1 MPTENQSDFQAVS
14 RMAQIVGL
22 FGLGSP
28 EITVSEATSRLKL
41 NRTTVHRYL
50 TSMAAAGLLA
60 HGSRPAAY
68 APGGLLLQLGA
79 FAIGQRRLIQ
89 IAPAF
94 LQELSQQTGV
104 TAVLSLWAQ
113 SGPVVS
119 MVEEDLS
126 HSAIITVR
134 VGSQL
139 PLDSSQTIAFLAYL
153 PDQLQVDRL
162 LGSLP
167 KSQRDPLNDRIA
179 RTRRAGVSV
188 YVANPRGISV
198 ISAPVFAESGVC
210 ATIAAVGTERMLPSG
225 EVDSSAAIAVKKVA
239 AALTT
244 EMAGRFPESW
254 GHPDQQ

>member
-22 FGLGSP
+22 FGLESP
-28 EITVSEATSRLKL
+28 EVTVSEATERLGL

-50 TSMAAAGLLA
+50 SSMAAAGLLS
-60 HGSRPAAY
+60 HGSRPSAY

-79 FAIGQRRLIQ
+79 FAIGQRRIIQ

-94 LQELSQQTGV
+94 LQELSHRTGV

-119 MVEEDLS
+119 MVEEDPS
-126 HSAIITVR
+126 HNAIVTVR

-139 PLDSSQTIAFLAYL
+139 ALDSSQTIAFLAYL

-167 KSQRDPLNDRIA
+167 KPQRDTLNERIT
-179 RTRRAGVSV
+179 RTRRSGVSI

-198 ISAPVFAESGVC
+198 ISAPIFAESGVC
-210 ATIAAVGTERMLPSG
+210 ATVAAVGTDRMLPSAD
-225 EVDSSAAIAVKKVA
+225 VDSTAAIAVKKVA
-239 AALTT
+239 ATLTA
-244 EMAGRFPESW
+244 EMGGQLPQS
-254 GHPDQQ
+254 